1 MSPAQLRLSETG
13 GGDISILWRRRSRQQ
28 VSPRR
33 LPSAPLDEDFEGY
46 RVVINGPSGALRSET
61 VTTPQFAYPAALQSA
76 DGNAAISATVRQIGT
91 GGRLGSPRDV
101 LFPE

>member
-1 MSPAQLRLSETG
+1 MSPAQLRLSEIG
-13 GGDISILWRRRSRQQ
+13 GGDISILWRRRSRQRFD
-28 VSPRR
+28 PLR
-33 LPSAPLDEDFEGY
+33 LTSAPLDEDFERY

-61 VTTPQFAYPAALQSA
+61 VTTPQFVYTAALQSA
-76 DGNAAISATVRQIGT
+76 DGNAAISATVRQVGT